1 MSRRG
6 VVLDDRGVLLWC
18 PLTLYREKTI
28 FTVRPDQVS
37 HSHRR
42 FVSLLRG
49 GFIPSET
56 FHCDQAKSPGI
67 DDFHRLERLS
77 WQPPHRQLAAFCN
90 PLPYWQPADILHRH
104 NQVFMPGATLTRIAF
119 ILVRPGRIRLDQ
131 RVFLVHG

>member
-6 VVLDDRGVLLWC
+6 VVLDDRSVLLWY

-42 FVSLLRG
+42 FVSLLRV